1 MDKKR
6 AVELLEKMEE
16 NLLQKEEIKKQKGF
30 IQMLEGGKVYS
41 ERLKEN
47 GKQLKE
53 LQEEFKNTNSMQELL
68 KEYIKTLKSG
78 IEIKQNLKVSAKYRT
93 SISLKALEEQNQ
105 NMVNKERLK
114 TRILTAVWK
123 ENSKSS
129 ENCMPEKKKFQE
141 RKCF

>member
-30 IQMLEGGKVYS
+30 IQMLEGGQGYS
-41 ERLKEN
+41 ERHKEN
-47 GKQLKE
+47 EKQLKN
-53 LQEEFKNTNSMQELL
+53 LQEKFLNINSMQELL
-68 KEYIKTLKSG
+68 EEYIKTLKSG

-129 ENCMPEKKKFQE
+129 ENRMPEKKKFQE